1 MMKKKYLLPLL
12 ALPLLMASCNSSLY
26 TPSINYPGIPEHV
39 PGGEGGGGGGGGDL
53 PEEFN
58 MVVNFYLNFS
68 NSDTRIY
75 TMDWYSLVPLK
86 TCPEEAVLTDAM
98 APDALYPHFIGYSE
112 YPSALDES
120 LLWDF
125 ENDYK
130 QSNILNLYGI
140 WVSNS

>member
-12 ALPLLMASCNSSLY
+12 ALPLLMASCNSYLY
-26 TPSINYPGIPEHV
+26 TPSINYPGIPEQA
-39 PGGEGGGGGGGGDL
+39 
-53 PEEFN
+53 EEFN
-58 MVVNFYLNFS
+58 MVVKFYLNFS
-68 NSDTRIY
+68 NSDTPIY

-86 TCPEEAVLTDAM
+86 TCPEEAILTDAM
-98 APDALYPHFIGYSE
+98 APDSLYPHFIGYSE

-140 WVSNS
+140 WVSND